1 MRLDRLEGNPD
12 SRVAWGSDIAAQML
26 RRFGIKYISLNP
38 GASYRGF
45 HDSLVNHLG
54 NENPGIILCLHED
67 HSVSIAH
74 GYSKATGEPMACV
87 LHSNVGLLHGMMS
100 LFNAWCDRAPL
111 FVLGATGPVA
121 AEKRRPWIDWI
132 HTSRD
137 QGAYIRSIIKWDD
150 QPTSPDALVESMMRA
165 NMLTRSAPTAPVYIC
180 LDAGFQEQ
188 KLDKEPEWPD
198 VTRFKAPSPPRPS
211 KESVDEA
218 LRMLEGAQR
227 PVIMLGRGSRKAE
240 YWAPRIKLAERLG
253 ACVVTDLKQGAVFP
267 TDHPAHYCPPFNV
280 LGKDARELLC
290 EADVIVAL
298 DWVDLGGALR
308 QAKNVGNVSAKIIA
322 CSLDQNLHTG
332 ANMEYQALPP
342 VDVAMASTAD
352 VVVAELNDALGTG
365 RKNPWKMKVPAAPT
379 QPSPASGGG
388 QGGGNGAAISME
400 QVAAALR
407 DQFNDPENVTFCT
420 LGRGWPFDIWPLQ
433 NGMAYLGKDGGGG
446 LGSGP
451 GLSVGAALALH
462 DQGRHAIS
470 MLGDGDFCMGATA
483 IWSAAHH
490 RIPLL
495 VLINNNRSYFNDEL
509 HQENVARTRGREVK
523 NRWIGLRLEDP
534 MPDIAKLAEAQGAV
548 GIGPVTKA
556 SDVSAAI
563 ARGVDVLKKGGVCVI
578 DLHVDPPSERQAS
591 HALGHRATGE

>member
-1 MRLDRLEGNPD
+1 MRLDQLEGNPD
-12 SRVAWGSDIAAQML
+12 GRVAWGSDIAAQML
-26 RRFGIKYISLNP
+26 RRFGIRYISLNP

-54 NENPGIILCLHED
+54 NKDPGIILCMHED

-74 GYSKATGEPMACV
+74 GYAKATGEPMACV
-87 LHSNVGLLHGMMS
+87 LHSNVGLLHGMMG
-100 LFNAWCDRAPL
+100 LFNAWCDRAPM

-198 VTRFKAPSPPRPS
+198 VARFKPPQPPRPS
-211 KESVDEA
+211 KNSVDEA
-218 LRMLEGAQR
+218 VALLQGAQR
-227 PVIMLGRGSRKAE
+227 PVIMFGRGSRKAE

-253 ACVVTDLKQGAVFP
+253 ACVVTDLKQGAMFP

-308 QAKNVGNVSAKIIA
+308 QAKNVGNVTAKVIA

-352 VVVAELNDALGTG
+352 VVVAELNDALGKG
-365 RKNPWKMKVPAAPT
+365 HKNPWKVKVPAKPKA
-379 QPSPASGGG
+379 QRRRHQHGAGRARVARSVQRSGERDVLHARPRLAVRHLAVAERHGLSR
-388 QGGGNGAAISME
+388 QGRRRRLGLGPGPFGRLGAR
-400 QVAAALR
+400 AARPGPLR
-407 DQFNDPENVTFCT
+407 DFDARRRRF
-420 LGRGWPFDIWPLQ
+420 LHGRDRDLER
-433 NGMAYLGKDGGGG
+433 
-446 LGSGP
+446 
-451 GLSVGAALALH
+451 GASPH
-462 DQGRHAIS
+462 
-470 MLGDGDFCMGATA
+470 
-483 IWSAAHH
+483 SAA
-490 RIPLL
+490 RAGEQQSLL
-495 VLINNNRSYFNDEL
+495 F
-509 HQENVARTRGREVK
+509 Q
-523 NRWIGLRLEDP
+523 
-534 MPDIAKLAEAQGAV
+534 
-548 GIGPVTKA
+548 
-556 SDVSAAI
+556 
-563 ARGVDVLKKGGVCVI
+563 
-578 DLHVDPPSERQAS
+578 
-591 HALGHRATGE
+591 

>member
-1 MRLDRLEGNPD
+1 
-12 SRVAWGSDIAAQML
+12 
-26 RRFGIKYISLNP
+26 
-38 GASYRGF
+38 
-45 HDSLVNHLG
+45 
-54 NENPGIILCLHED
+54 
-67 HSVSIAH
+67 
-74 GYSKATGEPMACV
+74 V
-87 LHSNVGLLHGMMS
+87 LHSNVGLLHGMMG
-100 LFNAWCDRAPL
+100 LFNAWCDRAPM

-150 QPTSPDALVESMMRA
+150 QPTSPDALVESMTRA

-198 VTRFKAPSPPRPS
+198 VARFKPPQPPRPS
-211 KESVDEA
+211 KNSVDEA
-218 LRMLEGAQR
+218 VALLQSAQR
-227 PVIMLGRGSRKAE
+227 PILMLGRGSREAE
-240 YWAPRIKLAERLG
+240 YWAPRIQLAERLG
-253 ACVVTDLKQGAVFP
+253 ACVVTDLKQGAMFP

-308 QAKNVGNVSAKIIA
+308 QAKNAGDVTAKVIA
-322 CSLDQNLHTG
+322 GSLDQNLHTG
-332 ANMEYQALPP
+332 ANMEYQALPA
-342 VDVAMASTAD
+342 VDVSMASTAD
-352 VVVAELNDALGTG
+352 VVVAELNDALGKG
-365 RKNPWKMKVPAAPT
+365 HKNPWKVKVPAKTKA
-379 QPSPASGGG
+379 
-388 QGGGNGAAISME
+388 NGAAISME
-400 QVAAALR
+400 QVALALR
-407 DQFNDPENVTFCT
+407 DQFNDPETVTFCT

-433 NGMAYLGKDGGGG
+433 SGMAYLGKDGGGG

-451 GLSVGAALALH
+451 GLSVGSALALQG
-462 DQGRHAIS
+462 QGRYAIS

-495 VLINNNRSYFNDEL
+495 VLVNNNRSYFNDEL

-534 MPDIAKLAEAQGAV
+534 TPNIAKLAEAQGAV
-548 GIGPVTKA
+548 GIGPVTKPE
-556 SDVSAAI
+556 DVKPAI
-563 ARGVDVLKKGGVCVI
+563 ERGVDVLKKGGVCVI

-591 HALGHRATGE
+591 HALGHRATGG